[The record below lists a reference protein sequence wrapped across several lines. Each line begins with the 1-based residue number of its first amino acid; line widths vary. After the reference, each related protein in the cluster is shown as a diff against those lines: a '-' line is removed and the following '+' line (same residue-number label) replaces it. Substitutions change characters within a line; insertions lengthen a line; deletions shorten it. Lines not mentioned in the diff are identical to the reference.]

1 MNILKIALTGG
12 PCGGKTTSIEKIEE
26 EFSEKGYNILIVP
39 EAATILINSGIR
51 PFGNNKL
58 TMYDF
63 QKYVMSLQM
72 YLEDMAISCAK
83 SSNKNT
89 IILCDRGLMDDKAY
103 VSDEEFT
110 RLLKEVNLTTF
121 DLMNRY
127 DLVIHLKTAALG
139 KEEFYT
145 LSNNSARTETVEEA
159 REKDFKTLNSW
170 IGHDNLK
177 IIGNKTDFNTKIQKV
192 INEINYMLSSTYP
205 IQRQEKYLVE
215 CDLLKLLEL
224 NPVIHSIEQYVITKD
239 NIESIYRK
247 TIRGNEVKYSKI
259 NKIDTNINNERI
271 TTRRSIS
278 EREYLDN
285 LEIDNVPLKKT
296 RYSFQYNDQYFRLDV
311 FSDNLQILEIEDSN
325 ITKER
330 LFPIFITSI
339 EDISNNKLYRNKALY
354 LELNKNKEYVKK

>member
-177 IIGNKTDFNTKIQKV
+177 I
-192 INEINYMLSSTYP
+192 MLSSTYP